1 MFISELEYFGSAFR
15 ECQHTVQ
22 FNVNIPLSIA
32 RESRKHFPDE
42 RIDTKRAASRQV
54 QRVWE
59 RESEREQELKWKILH
74 FFLTQASAFHSVR
87 RVRSISSSASSSVL
101 LILSVGPL
109 FCGV

>member
-1 MFISELEYFGSAFR
+1 MFLFICELEYFGLVFR
-15 ECQHTVQ
+15 ECQHSVQ

-54 QRVWE
+54 HRVWE
-59 RESEREQELKWKILH
+59 REREHELKWKILH
-74 FFLTQASAFHSVR
+74 FFLAQASAFRSVR
-87 RVRSISSSASSSVL
+87 RVRSICSSASSSVL